1 MIAAIKPNVASQAK
15 APISDATILRISRLF
30 QGVRDGRVHPK
41 RAPPSYE
48 NSASA
53 AQCQKRAR
61 THPTAGIAAAMTL
74 TPAHF
79 PDEQRS
85 VLRAVALAYR
95 RACRAGAS
103 SEGECHDAALWEYRR
118 ICSDAPADQLAA
130 SGQVHRMV
138 AAAINADTRWFWHG
152 PDV

>member
-15 APISDATILRISRLF
+15 APISDATILRIWRLV

-53 AQCQKRAR
+53 AQCQKRAPP

-74 TPAHF
+74 APAHF

-95 RACRAGAS
+95 RACRAGAP
-103 SEGECHDAALWEYRR
+103 SEGECHDARCGSTGGY
-118 ICSDAPADQLAA
+118 APMPQPT
-130 SGQVHRMV
+130 SSPHRG
-138 AAAINADTRWFWHG
+138 T
-152 PDV
+152 